1 VSSRR
6 RSAIG
11 AGQSRH
17 PNVQEQASMVHPFGH
32 IDRRHFLKAVGAG
45 GLALAMGSRLA
56 GSPGSPLV
64 PKGKLYQNTAG
75 PAKVALIKGSDRRD
89 ITFQALKQIE
99 DQVVSAIGPKTVMI
113 KPNFVA
119 TDIPLC
125 ATHVDAVRGILDF
138 LKPHVKQQIV
148 VAESPAG
155 GSAMTGFRNYN
166 YMTLEREYNCRLV
179 NLNEQ
184 PFEYRYV
191 VGQANAPTP
200 VRIIS
205 NFLDPDTYI
214 ISAAKMKTHDR
225 CVTTLSLKNVL
236 MAAPICD
243 SKGSDK
249 GKMHYVARR
258 GQEAA
263 RDTILHF
270 NLFQLAQQVYPD
282 LGVIDGFEA
291 MEGDGPT
298 HGTPVDARVALAGT
312 DCLALDCLT
321 TRIMGFDP
329 TPISYLA
336 YMGKAGMGQTDLSK
350 IEVLGTP
357 AEQCQ
362 YHFKVGRRV
371 AEAYGI
377 TS

>member
-1 VSSRR
+1 MIHSFD
-6 RSAIG
+6 
-11 AGQSRH
+11 H
-17 PNVQEQASMVHPFGH
+17 LN
-32 IDRRHFLKAVGAG
+32 RRHFLKAVGAG
-45 GLALAMGSRLA
+45 GLTLAIGRQLF

-64 PKGKLYQNTAG
+64 PKGKLYQNTVG
-75 PAKVALIKGSDRRD
+75 QAKVALIKGNDRRD
-89 ITFQALKQIE
+89 NTFQALKKIE
-99 DQVVSAIGPKTVMI
+99 DQVISAIGNKKVMI
-113 KPNFVA
+113 KPNFVS

-148 VAESPAG
+148 IAESPAG
-155 GSAMTGFRNYN
+155 GSAMTGFQNYN
-166 YMTLEREYNCRLV
+166 YMPLEKEYNCKLV

-191 VGQANAPTP
+191 VGQGNAPSP

-205 NFLDPDTYI
+205 HFLDPETYI

-225 CVTTLSLKNVL
+225 CVTTLSLKNIL

-249 GKMHYVARR
+249 GKMHYVAR
-258 GQEAA
+258 GTSEAA

-291 MEGDGPT
+291 MEGEGPT
-298 HGTPVDARVALAGT
+298 RGTPVDARLALAGT

-321 TRIMGFDP
+321 TKLMGFDP
-329 TPISYLA
+329 GPISYLA

-350 IEVLGTP
+350 IEVVGTP

-362 YHFKVGRRV
+362 YHFKVSRRV
-371 AEAYGI
+371 ADAYGI